1 MVDKII
7 AITQEHYLDPMFSVF
22 FVSEQLNVSNAYVS
36 KAFKKGTGRNMLDY
50 VQHLRIEH
58 AKSLMPQSELT
69 LSAIAAQSGFCSD
82 VSFIRVFK
90 KLEGIT
96 PGKFRRGSVLKIGT
110 AAP

>member
-1 MVDKII
+1 
-7 AITQEHYLDPMFSVF
+7 
-22 FVSEQLNVSNAYVS
+22 
-36 KAFKKGTGRNMLDY
+36 MLDY
-50 VQHLRIEH
+50 VQHLRIVH

-96 PGKFRRGSVLKIGT
+96 PGKFRSHILS
-110 AAP
+110 